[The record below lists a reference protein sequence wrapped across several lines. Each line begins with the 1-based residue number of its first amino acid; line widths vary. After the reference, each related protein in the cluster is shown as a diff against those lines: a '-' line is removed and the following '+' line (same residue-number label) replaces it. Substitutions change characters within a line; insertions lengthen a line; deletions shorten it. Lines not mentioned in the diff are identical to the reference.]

1 MMIQKSWHSTMNLAP
16 STNWYG
22 CPIFQRVEP
31 HLILLHHPHRS
42 APEASPAGRRPP
54 YLDRRSHSETL
65 GFTQPARAK

>member
-31 HLILLHHPHRS
+31 HLILLHRIVQIPKLRPQAGSRLPRPQVTFGDARLHP
-42 APEASPAGRRPP
+42 AP
-54 YLDRRSHSETL
+54 
-65 GFTQPARAK
+65 